1 MSHGGGSVGEAR
13 SPARPNPLGVIAGPL
28 VDRFMNLTRR
38 LFSESREEVRAK
50 EKAFKNERGKR
61 SDK

>member
-1 MSHGGGSVGEAR
+1 MNSRDTTPPKKPDEIEIREDGSTM
-13 SPARPNPLGVIAGPL
+13 
-28 VDRFMNLTRR
+28 DRFMNLTRR